1 MLNLL
6 KFKALILEACLLLS
20 TTVSL
25 RVSVYLSFCLLVFV
39 PVCLFLFIYLCI
51 CLSVYLSICLL
62 VSVPICL
69 FLSVYLCICLSVY
82 LYLYQSVFVYLVIC
96 ISVPVFISVY
106 LSIWLFFPVLAS
118 AYLYVC
124 TRYLSVYLF
133 IGEWRAR
140 GGVLWRSPPPLETRK
155 TPLLPLSSSES
166 LIWSLN
172 NVECCF
178 GQLLTSNLC
187 GSKVLNGAKRSP
199 RGLYI
204 LKQNTPP
211 PPANPLST
219 VQNPHSNRKVFGP
232 QHSSKTKLFFDSNAF
247 FARGRI
253 YTYTPVFSPFN
264 GSVDKTFNNNE
275 WNGGKLPPLN

>member
-25 RVSVYLSFCLLVFV
+25 RVSVYLSFCLLVSV
-39 PVCLFLFIYLCI
+39 PI
-51 CLSVYLSICLL
+51 CLSVYLSIC
-62 VSVPICL
+62 V
-69 FLSVYLCICLSVY
+69 SVYLSTCVCTSLS
-82 LYLYQSVFVYLVIC
+82 LSIWL
-96 ISVPVFISVY
+96 SVPVFISVY

>member
-39 PVCLFLFIYLCI
+39 PICLFLSIYLCI

-199 RGLYI
+199 RGLYF

-211 PPANPLST
+211 PRPSPVNST
-219 VQNPHSNRKVFGP
+219 K
-232 QHSSKTKLFFDSNAF
+232 
-247 FARGRI
+247 
-253 YTYTPVFSPFN
+253 
-264 GSVDKTFNNNE
+264 
-275 WNGGKLPPLN
+275 PPLKQKSIWSTTFKQNEVIFWFKCFFCEGENIYIYPCVLSF